1 LKRGSNGELGLGHWQ
16 KTRLGEEMTGGSHLS
31 TCRRE
36 GEDTASGFNP
46 GWAVGLLQ
54 TWAGMVPGAIF
65 YFYFLFFFSFS
76 VFLISSYPFQI

>member
-1 LKRGSNGELGLGHWQ
+1 
-16 KTRLGEEMTGGSHLS
+16 MTGGSHLS
-31 TCRRE
+31 ACRRE
-36 GEDTASGFNP
+36 GEDTALGFNP

-76 VFLISSYPFQI
+76 VFLISFILFAIRFKSSQTTFIDFAEFTARF